1 MAQPQRTL
9 SASTNRSI
17 WYWNERDN
25 ELATRADPFKKSHT
39 VKACFTKYFPGV
51 SNVLKARLRNQRN
64 HHPNSTEKETAMGIF
79 KRTAEAAGTVVSW
92 GKGVVNDNTRARNW
106 TLDSVLELALDEFK
120 SELQNPEKN
129 IEFNN
134 LINRKAI
141 KTKNVMCFYKLLDRY
156 RKTD

>member
-1 MAQPQRTL
+1 M
-9 SASTNRSI
+9 
-17 WYWNERDN
+17 
-25 ELATRADPFKKSHT
+25 
-39 VKACFTKYFPGV
+39 
-51 SNVLKARLRNQRN
+51 
-64 HHPNSTEKETAMGIF
+64 
-79 KRTAEAAGTVVSW
+79 SW

-141 KTKNVMCFYKLLDRY
+141 KSKNVMCFYKLLDKY
-156 RKTD
+156 RKTDKFKDFALKLVNYNESLS